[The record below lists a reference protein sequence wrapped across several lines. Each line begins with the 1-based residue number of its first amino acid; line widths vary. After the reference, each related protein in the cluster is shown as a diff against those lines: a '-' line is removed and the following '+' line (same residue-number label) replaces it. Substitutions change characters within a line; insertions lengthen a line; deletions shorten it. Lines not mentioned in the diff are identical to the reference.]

1 MLKQLFTEQTAA
13 LSDYEERVLLPVII
27 AGLKVKHGV
36 SMAVKN
42 EYICHVL
49 TNKGYK
55 NVTPARVRKIINHIR
70 LNRLIPGL
78 VASSKGYWVEKDPV
92 RLRVYI
98 NSLNDR
104 CRAIE
109 AVAKALEKDLQA
121 HQPSLFNT
129 Q

>member
-13 LSDYEERVLLPVII
+13 LSDYEARVLLPVII
-27 AGLKVKHGV
+27 AGLQVKHGV

-42 EYICHVL
+42 EYICHIL

-55 NVTPARVRKIINHIR
+55 KVTPARVRKIINHIR

-92 RLRVYI
+92 RLREYI